1 MPAEIIELRHPLKVD
16 KPRLATRLALF
27 KALLE
32 FAETGGTRA
41 EVRKSI
47 QLAFSDAELMREDAE
62 VGPLR

>member
-41 EVRKSI
+41 EVRKSPY
-47 QLAFSDAELMREDAE
+47 SSRSLM
-62 VGPLR
+62 PS